1 MIRIFS
7 LQLICGGIAQNS
19 VDDLDPSV
27 LGWAGLVYEHT
38 LGEEKYTFV
47 EEVKTPK
54 SVTLLIKGP
63 NQHTTQQIQ
72 DALRDGLRAVK
83 NAIEDEALIP
93 GAGAFEVACSAH
105 LSGPVKKSAKGR
117 VKMGVQAFAD
127 ALLII
132 PKTLAA
138 NGGFDV
144 QDVVVALQEEQA
156 EGNTVG
162 IDLQS
167 GEPFDPT
174 VEGIWDNY
182 RVKRQMLHSWLVV
195 CASSFV
201 NVRLISCCSSVIAV
215 NLLSTDEILRAGRS
229 SLKPDGPGP
238 Q

>member
-1 MIRIFS
+1 MVEILTR
-7 LQLICGGIAQNS
+7 LQLVCGGIAQNS
-19 VDDLDPSV
+19 VDDLTPSI

-38 LGEEKYTFV
+38 LGEEKFTFV
-47 EEVKTPK
+47 EEVKDPK

-63 NQHTTQQIQ
+63 NPHTIQQIQ

-83 NAIEDEALIP
+83 NGIEDGALIP
-93 GAGAFEVACSAH
+93 GAGAFEVACSVH

-132 PKTLAA
+132 PKTLAQ
-138 NGGFDV
+138 NGGYDV
-144 QDVVVALQEEQA
+144 QDVVVALQVRSSYLFESSTNSIFFKDEQA
-156 EGNTVG
+156 EGNVVG

-182 RVKRQMLHSWLVV
+182 RVKRQMLHSWSVV
-195 CASSFV
+195 
-201 NVRLISCCSSVIAV
+201 ISTVSP
-215 NLLSTDEILRAGRS
+215 TY
-229 SLKPDGPGP
+229 
-238 Q
+238 